1 MKIEESL
8 SILNKLNNAF
18 TMHKNAYLLESD
30 FDEKTRYYDELVR
43 VLKEYQ
49 YGWSEIFESLNDV
62 IFERYERNFITT
74 EDNILCHKESG
85 AAWSVID
92 NKIEFNIYKESP
104 WKIFPDYNK
113 NESMNKIPD
122 FLKDKSCYN
131 IIGGDKFLFTD
142 FVKQAYSTYVEVQIP
157 YVDRIKVN
165 NQIIS
170 IIQQKLKEAGHF
182 PFEKCLIDSEQYHF
196 WIDTDW
202 CNWQYVINKDIFAF
216 FFDNETLFAWMEQK
230 ENDVLIDMLDF
241 LKEENYKRGSYKR
254 FNMYDFELNTKF
266 SDYPIEEEYKKD
278 VVRYMNSVVFK
289 QFYEIPVI
297 DFDNNNELQNIQYS
311 FQHAMLSSVKAL
323 LKKIQSCNNDHFEK
337 WLISSYSLEKI
348 DLIKKALGVDNG
360 EKLITVGKEKINELL
375 PMDLIQIKNN
385 CSEIGTLFID
395 EIIEKK
401 ETEIRKTRQKIIDN
415 ICKAIRKNN
424 KQVVAYPQL
433 KNSEVVEIN
442 TFTENEHLEDKLV
455 LNAFNEKN
463 FLLLRSLKD
472 KGWTI
477 EKEIRHTLNKNNY
490 NIIDFIFD
498 DGNNTRPKSEI
509 EALLDM
515 YIENEEDLQLLL
527 NVNSIHGN
535 ALAYFV
541 NFYHRQGYLNKYI
554 KFLIKNGQSLD
565 EYSMKH
571 DCAIIDIVNNEAL
584 SKLIRVIEIQA
595 QKEKIEEQIT
605 EKVSSQKE
613 IKRI

>member
-1 MKIEESL
+1 MNIEESL
-8 SILNKLNNAF
+8 SILKKLNNAF
-18 TMHKNAYLLESD
+18 VMHKNAYLLESD
-30 FDEKTRYYDELVR
+30 FDEKTRYYDELVS

-49 YGWSEIFESLNDV
+49 HSWSEIFESLNDV

-85 AAWSVID
+85 AAWSLTD

-104 WKIFPDYNK
+104 WKLFPDYNK

-122 FLKDKSCYN
+122 FLKDKSYYN
-131 IIGGDKFLFTD
+131 IIGGDNFLFTN
-142 FVKQAYSTYVEVQIP
+142 FVKQAFISYVDVQIP
-157 YVDRIKVN
+157 AVDKIEVN

-170 IIQQKLKEAGHF
+170 IVQNKLKEAGHF
-182 PFEKCLIDSEQYHF
+182 PFEKCLIDSEKYNF

-202 CNWQYVINKDIFAF
+202 CNWQYVINKDVFAF
-216 FFDNETLFAWMEQK
+216 FFDNETLFTWMEQK

-241 LKEENYKRGSYKR
+241 LKKENYKRGSYKR

-266 SDYPIEEEYKKD
+266 SNYPTEEEYKRD
-278 VVRYMNSVVFK
+278 VVGYMNSVVFK

-297 DFDNNNELQNIQYS
+297 DFDKNNELQKIQYS
-311 FQHAMLSSVKAL
+311 FQHALLSSVKAL
-323 LKKIQSCNNDHFEK
+323 LEKIQSCNNGHFET

-348 DLIKKALGVDNG
+348 DLIRKVLGIDNG
-360 EKLITVGKEKINELL
+360 EKLITSDKEKINELL

-385 CSEIGTLFID
+385 FAEIGTFFLD
-395 EIIEKK
+395 QIIEKK
-401 ETEIRKTRQKIIDN
+401 EEESRKAREKIID
-415 ICKAIRKNN
+415 KIRQSLSNN
-424 KQVVAYPQL
+424 KQKINTPKT
-433 KNSEVVEIN
+433 KNSKTAENNI
-442 TFTENEHLEDKLV
+442 FKENENIEDKLV
-455 LNAFNEKN
+455 LNAFNEKK
-463 FLLLRSLKD
+463 FLLLRSLKE

-515 YIENEEDLQLLL
+515 YIENEEDMQLLL
-527 NVNSIHGN
+527 DVNSINGN

-565 EYSMKH
+565 EYSIKH
-571 DCAIIDIVNNEAL
+571 NCAIIDIIKNETL
-584 SKLIRVIEIQA
+584 SKLIRMIEIQA
-595 QKEKIEEQIT
+595 QKEKIDEQIT